1 MKKIFL
7 LASVLTLTLSLCG
20 CDEMIDTFIKIEKN
34 YGKTTNLIYN
44 INNTGTINK
53 TASINMRDIIE
64 TLTNDLESLPDTRFG
79 YTLTDLTIQS
89 ISFDLTKNADNT
101 ASGMNIGSFVVLPAD
116 SKTPLF
122 RERNIPVNDVTMF
135 MANAFLDEDGI
146 AKINAEL
153 KGFIKKTS
161 GRNAMTVNITGV
173 SQPASAKVSA
183 QLQLTIRFNIEY
195 WYCEQT
201 IPFIIE
207 PDNECI

>member
-1 MKKIFL
+1 MKKIFI
-7 LASVLTLTLSLCG
+7 LASILTLTLSLCG
-20 CDEMIDTFIKIEKN
+20 CDEMIDTYIKIEKN
-34 YGKTTNLIYN
+34 YSKTTELVYN
-44 INNTGTINK
+44 INNTGNINQ
-53 TASINMRDIIE
+53 TASINMRNIIE

-89 ISFDLTKNADNT
+89 ISFDLKKNPDNS
-101 ASGMNIGSFVVLPAD
+101 AFGMNIGSFVVLPAN

-135 MANAFLDEDGI
+135 AASAFLDEDGL

-161 GRNAMTVNITGV
+161 GRSTMTVNIAGV

-183 QLQLTIRFNIEY
+183 QLELTIRFNIEY

-201 IPFIIE
+201 IPFLMS
-207 PDNECI
+207 PDSECD